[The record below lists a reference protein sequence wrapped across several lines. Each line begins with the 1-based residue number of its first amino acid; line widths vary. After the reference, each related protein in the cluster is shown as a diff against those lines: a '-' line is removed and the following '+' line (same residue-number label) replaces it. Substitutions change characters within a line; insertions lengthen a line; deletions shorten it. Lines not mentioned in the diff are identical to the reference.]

1 MLGNSA
7 RAAGVGTRFVLLV
20 GYMGGQNA
28 EAEVRKR
35 KYMKTVVRKWAT
47 SRLSVFNALLT
58 DAGMCMLKLCSQK
71 VIIFLQCESRILGSK
86 DHR

>member
-28 EAEVRKR
+28 ETEVYENRSTEVSNKSL
-35 KYMKTVVRKWAT
+35 VGV
-47 SRLSVFNALLT
+47 
-58 DAGMCMLKLCSQK
+58 
-71 VIIFLQCESRILGSK
+71 
-86 DHR
+86 

>member
-7 RAAGVGTRFVLLV
+7 RAGWVGTRFVLLV

-35 KYMKTVVRKWAT
+35 KYMKTVVRK
-47 SRLSVFNALLT
+47 
-58 DAGMCMLKLCSQK
+58 
-71 VIIFLQCESRILGSK
+71 
-86 DHR
+86 